1 MKNVSRHTSRTFLGL
16 PKLPARYASLVV
28 PLLLSVF
35 MTCIVSLISTFKG
48 IGADPHFMR
57 VWLGAWLISW
67 AVAFPTL
74 LLVLPVVRKVTAAL
88 VEMT

>member
-1 MKNVSRHTSRTFLGL
+1 MKSSTHASRTFLGI
-16 PKLPARYASLVV
+16 PKLPARFASLMV

-48 IGADPHFMR
+48 IGADPQFLR
-57 VWLGAWLISW
+57 LWLGAWLISW

-88 VEMT
+88 VEMA